1 MTGYGGSGVASVYYK
16 KLGSEDEIPV
26 TGSTFAVPENGSYIL
41 ILTDQAGNQTR
52 QSFTVSGIDTAPPE
66 VQLSEVSS
74 GWQPKAEIT
83 DPNYR
88 HTGSADGSPEPVG
101 ILEIYQ
107 TAAPAVYPITF
118 LPGAEEV
125 TGTPPS
131 LPDSLAGNLLFLP
144 GSGTLERT
152 GYQFIGWESGGRIY
166 QPGASFTMPASAV
179 TFTAVWAEASGEIGG
194 SVVWDDESDPQPAG

>member
-1 MTGYGGSGVASVYYK
+1 MIRPAAVLFQSSENSVPYDGQPHTARVTAQA
-16 KLGSEDEIPV
+16 LGQEFDRF
-26 TGSTFAVPENGSYIL
+26 TLRYQSTDGPATDAPTEPGRYTIL
-41 ILTDQAGNQTR
+41 
-52 QSFTVSGIDTAPPE
+52 
-66 VQLSEVSS
+66 
-74 GWQPKAEIT
+74 AEIT

-166 QPGASFTMPASAV
+166 QPGASFTMPGIRGDLHRCLGRSLRRDRRL
-179 TFTAVWAEASGEIGG
+179 GG
-194 SVVWDDESDPQPAG
+194 LGR

>member
-26 TGSTFAVPENGSYIL
+26 TGNTFAVPENGSYIL

-83 DPNYR
+83 LTLSDKDSGI
-88 HTGSADGSPEPVG
+88 GSVGPASPA
-101 ILEIYQ
+101 
-107 TAAPAVYPITF
+107 T
-118 LPGAEEV
+118 
-125 TGTPPS
+125 TPPI
-131 LPDSLAGNLLFLP
+131 PP
-144 GSGTLERT
+144 T
-152 GYQFIGWESGGRIY
+152 
-166 QPGASFTMPASAV
+166 ASPNMP
-179 TFTAVWAEASGEIGG
+179 
-194 SVVWDDESDPQPAG
+194 PRNR